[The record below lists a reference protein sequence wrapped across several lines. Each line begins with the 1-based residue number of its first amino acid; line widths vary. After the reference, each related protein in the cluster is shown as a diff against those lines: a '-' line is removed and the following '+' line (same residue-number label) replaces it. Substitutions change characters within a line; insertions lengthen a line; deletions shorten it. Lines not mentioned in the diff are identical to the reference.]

1 MIYIFLIIFGFPIL
15 LKLARHLY
23 HKHLINCKNEENSG
37 YADFLNNGIIDGGGL
52 DKIYNLQTIYELS
65 DGTTRKIVASLI
77 GLNIHTNTKQSS
89 LTILGNV
96 VESSVESLGKGF
108 SGSSKW

>member
-65 DGTTRKIVASLI
+65 DGTTRKIVATLI

-89 LTILGNV
+89 LTT
-96 VESSVESLGKGF
+96 LGKITGSTINSMSTGI
-108 SGSSKW
+108 SGAAKW